1 MKAINKLSG
10 VATKASG
17 IVKGKLKDKF
27 QKPSVDENEVVDHLE
42 EEKKLRE
49 ELLARTEKEAV
60 EALVNKIIPSGYEF
74 FKGHDRLIDMLVSR
88 GHMQFQKLTNY
99 ARFENGKQPARI
111 MAAALLVAAG
121 LPALYFAS
129 PVISSAALSFPR
141 AVFTAPAS
149 LVSSF
154 VGSDDEAGDVEDEN
168 FFEDEAIT
176 GTDSASGQKPFDL
189 QAWVISHIVDYD
201 TGAAL
206 PDGQVGHIRWK
217 FAQDTP
223 LKSGFA
229 ANAEDFDTFA
239 EKALSLQ
246 EIVAENN
253 GKVAELNGRLS
264 KIQSAESNGRQNST
278 EVWNAWLDAKSL
290 TLDLEDVGLPIVSV
304 ADFWKSDG
312 NLEAMAKTGVVAK
325 SNSDGNIIA
334 ATYVDG
340 TPSINIIG
348 SDGCQNVF
356 GRALSEDC
364 KTIKKDASEPPV
376 ILQQMYGVADAG
388 GAQENNSVAQM
399 TVPDRWYLNLPKFD
413 PSKATLTPKEFNT
426 MTKFVA
432 RNVSASTGYWEKY
445 QGALD
450 TVTWTLASQ
459 LQALP
464 VFAPLKGLW
473 NSPEVIDAMS
483 KTGVV
488 AKLSDKRFLIAASVD
503 GKPAARVLN
512 ASDNSCVT
520 VFGETYEGCAYGNV
534 TPVVAGLKQT
544 FATTDEKPVF
554 SDLTFYS
561 KVPFH
566 GPSAFKNAN
575 EYVNFFNTVLSDFQ
589 RYGGQTRDEVS
600 KWKNGAF
607 VTRPDT
613 FLNNLKAI
621 EALSQKGV
629 YIAPEYSKNQF
640 LLAAYVDGK
649 LQLDVVSLENRLS
662 CQTIV
667 GQQYVSE
674 CRQGDFDAQSELIK
688 SLF

>member
-10 VATKASG
+10 AATKASR
-17 IVKGKLKDKF
+17 IMRDKLKDKF

-42 EEKKLRE
+42 EDRKLRE

-74 FKGHDRLIDMLVSR
+74 FKGYERLIDMLVSR
-88 GHMQFQKLTNY
+88 GHMQFQKLTNW
-99 ARFENGKQPARI
+99 ARFENGKQPARL
-111 MAAALLVAAG
+111 MATALLVAAG

-141 AVFTAPAS
+141 VIFTAPS
-149 LVSSF
+149 TLVSSL
-154 VGSDDEAGDVEDEN
+154 VGSDDEIADVDDEN

-176 GTDSASGQKPFDL
+176 GTDSASRTKPFDL
-189 QAWVISHIVDYD
+189 QAWVISHIVDFD
-201 TGAAL
+201 TGATL
-206 PDGQVGHIRWK
+206 PDGQIGHIRWR

-229 ANAEDFDTFA
+229 ANAEGFDTFA

-246 EIVAENN
+246 GIVADNSE
-253 GKVAELNGRLS
+253 KVAELNERLS
-264 KIQSAESNGRQNST
+264 KIQSAEKSGPNST

-304 ADFWKSDG
+304 ADFWKSDA

-325 SNSDGNIIA
+325 SNTDGNIIGA
-334 ATYVDG
+334 AYVDG

-364 KTIKKDASEPPV
+364 KTIKKDASEPPL
-376 ILQQMYGVADAG
+376 ILQQMYGVIDSD

-399 TVPDRWYLNLPKFD
+399 TVPDRWYLNMPTLD
-413 PSKATLTPKEFNT
+413 PGKATLTPEEFNA

-445 QGALD
+445 RGALD
-450 TVTWTLASQ
+450 TETWTLASE
-459 LQALP
+459 LQSLP

-512 ASDNSCVT
+512 ASDNNCVT
-520 VFGETYEGCAYGNV
+520 VFGEAQDGCNYGDV
-534 TPVVAGLKQT
+534 SQVVAGLKHT

-649 LQLDVVSLENRLS
+649 LQLDVVSLGNRLS

-674 CRQGDFDAQSELIK
+674 CRQGDFGAQSELIK

>member
-1 MKAINKLSG
+1 MKAIDKLSD
-10 VATKASG
+10 AIDTASG
-17 IVKGKLKDKF
+17 LIKNKF

-49 ELLARTEKEAV
+49 EMLARTEKEAV
-60 EALVNKIIPSGYEF
+60 EALVNKILPSGYEF
-74 FKGHDRLIDMLVSR
+74 FKGHERVIDMLVSR

-121 LPALYFAS
+121 LPIIYFGS

-141 AVFTAPAS
+141 VIFTAPAS

-154 VGSDDEAGDVEDEN
+154 VGSDDEAADVDDEHS
-168 FFEDEAIT
+168 FEDEALSQ
-176 GTDSASGQKPFDL
+176 TDSASGQKPFDL
-189 QAWVISHIVDYD
+189 QAWVIGHIVDYD
-201 TGAAL
+201 TGATL

-229 ANAEDFDTFA
+229 ANTEDFDTFA

-246 EIVAENN
+246 EVVAENN
-253 GKVAELNGRLS
+253 EKVAELNGRLS

-278 EVWNAWLDAKSL
+278 EVWNARLDAKSL

-304 ADFWKSDG
+304 SDFWKSDA
-312 NLEAMAKTGVVAK
+312 NVENMAKTGVVAK
-325 SNSDGNIIA
+325 SDTDGSIIA
-334 ATYVDG
+334 AAYVDG

-356 GRALSEDC
+356 GRALDDDC
-364 KTIKKDASEPPV
+364 KPIKKDDSEPPV
-376 ILQQMYGVADAG
+376 ILQQMYGVTDNDG
-388 GAQENNSVAQM
+388 GQELKSVAQM
-399 TVPDRWYLNLPKFD
+399 TVPDRWYLNLPAFD
-413 PSKATLTPKEFNT
+413 PKKATMTPDQFNT

-432 RNVSASTGYWEKY
+432 RNVTASSNYWEKY

-450 TVTWTLASQ
+450 TVTWTLASE
-459 LQALP
+459 LQASP
-464 VFAPLKGLW
+464 VVAPLKGIWTSLD
-473 NSPEVIDAMS
+473 VIDAMT
-483 KTGVV
+483 KGGVV
-488 AKLSDKRFLIAASVD
+488 SKLSDSKFLIAASVD

-520 VFGETYEGCAYGNV
+520 VFGDAQEGCSYGDV
-534 TPVVAGLKQT
+534 SQGVAGLKLT
-544 FATTDEKPVF
+544 YAITDEKPVF

-561 KVPFH
+561 KVPFR
-566 GPSAFKNAN
+566 GQSAFKNAN
-575 EYVNFFNTVLSDFQ
+575 EYVSFFNTVLTDYQ

-613 FLNNLKAI
+613 FLNNPKAI
-621 EALSQKGV
+621 DALSKKGV
-629 YIAPEYSKNQF
+629 YIAPENSKNQF
-640 LLAAYVDGK
+640 ILAAYVDGK
-649 LQLDVVSLENRLS
+649 LQMDIVNLGNRLS

-674 CRQGDFDAQSELIK
+674 CRQGDFDAHSELIK

>member
-1 MKAINKLSG
+1 MNAIDKLSD
-10 VATKASG
+10 AASMASG
-17 IVKGKLKDKF
+17 FIINKF

-60 EALVNKIIPSGYEF
+60 EALVNKILPSGYEF
-74 FKGHDRLIDMLVSR
+74 FKGHERVIDMLVSR

-111 MAAALLVAAG
+111 MATALLIAAG
-121 LPALYFAS
+121 LPTLYFAS

-141 AVFTAPAS
+141 VIFTAPAS
-149 LVSSF
+149 LVSNF
-154 VGSDDEAGDVEDEN
+154 VGSDDEAADVDDEHS
-168 FFEDEAIT
+168 FEDEALAQT
-176 GTDSASGQKPFDL
+176 NLASDQKPFDL

-201 TGAAL
+201 TGATL

-229 ANAEDFDTFA
+229 ANTEDFDNFA
-239 EKALSLQ
+239 AKALSLQ
-246 EIVAENN
+246 EVVADNN
-253 GKVAELNGRLS
+253 EKVAELNGRLS

-304 ADFWKSDG
+304 SDFWKSDA
-312 NLEAMAKTGVVAK
+312 NVENMAKTGVVAK
-325 SNSDGNIIA
+325 SDTDGSIIA
-334 ATYVDG
+334 AAYVDG
-340 TPSINIIG
+340 TPSINIVG
-348 SDGCQNVF
+348 TDGCQNVF
-356 GRALSEDC
+356 GRALADDC

-376 ILQQMYGVADAG
+376 ILQQMYGVTNNDG
-388 GAQENNSVAQM
+388 SQEKKSVAQM

-413 PSKATLTPKEFNT
+413 PSNSTLTPEEFNT
-426 MTKFVA
+426 MTKFVV
-432 RNVSASTGYWEKY
+432 RNASASTGYWEKY

-450 TVTWTLASQ
+450 TVTWTLASE

-464 VFAPLKGLW
+464 VVAPLKGIWTSLD
-473 NSPEVIDAMS
+473 VIDAMT
-483 KTGVV
+483 KGGVV
-488 AKLSDKRFLIAASVD
+488 SKLSDSKFLIAASVD

-520 VFGETYEGCAYGNV
+520 VFGGAQEGCNYGDISQA
-534 TPVVAGLKQT
+534 VAGLKQT
-544 FATTDEKPVF
+544 YADTDEKPVF

-561 KVPFH
+561 KVPFR

-575 EYVNFFNTVLSDFQ
+575 EYVSFFNTVLTDYQ

-613 FLNNLKAI
+613 FLNNPKAI
-621 EALSQKGV
+621 EALSKKGV
-629 YIAPEYSKNQF
+629 YIAPEKSKNQF
-640 LLAAYVDGK
+640 ILAAYVDGK
-649 LQLDVVSLENRLS
+649 LQMDIVSLGNRLS

-674 CRQGDFDAQSELIK
+674 CRQGDFGAHSELIK

>member
-10 VATKASG
+10 AATKASG
-17 IVKGKLKDKF
+17 IMRDKLKDKF

-42 EEKKLRE
+42 EDRKLRE

-74 FKGHDRLIDMLVSR
+74 FKGYERLIDMLVSR
-88 GHMQFQKLTNY
+88 GHMQFQKLTNW
-99 ARFENGKQPARI
+99 ARFENGKQPARL
-111 MAAALLVAAG
+111 MATALLVAAG

-141 AVFTAPAS
+141 VIFTAPS
-149 LVSSF
+149 TLVSSL
-154 VGSDDEAGDVEDEN
+154 VGSDDEIADVDDEN

-176 GTDSASGQKPFDL
+176 GTDSASRTKPFDL

-201 TGAAL
+201 TGATL

-253 GKVAELNGRLS
+253 EKVAELNGRLS

-304 ADFWKSDG
+304 SDFWKSDA
-312 NLEAMAKTGVVAK
+312 NVETMKTGVIAK
-325 SNSDGNIIA
+325 SNTDGNIIA
-334 ATYVDG
+334 AAYVDG

-356 GRALSEDC
+356 GRALSDDC

-376 ILQQMYGVADAG
+376 ILQQMYGVIDID

-450 TVTWTLASQ
+450 TVTWTLASE

-473 NSPEVIDAMS
+473 NSSEVIDAMS

-544 FATTDEKPVF
+544 FATTDEKPTLG
-554 SDLTFYS
+554 DLTFYS
-561 KVPFH
+561 KVAFR

-575 EYVNFFNTVLSDFQ
+575 EYVSFFNTVLTDFQ

-613 FLNNLKAI
+613 FLNNPKAI

-629 YIAPEYSKNQF
+629 YIAPENSKNQF

-649 LQLDVVSLENRLS
+649 LQMDILRLGNRLS

-674 CRQGDFDAQSELIK
+674 CKQGDFGAQSELIK

>member
-168 FFEDEAIT
+168 FFDDEALA

-189 QAWVISHIVDYD
+189 QAWVIGHLVNYD
-201 TGAAL
+201 TGATL

-229 ANAEDFDTFA
+229 ANAEDFGTFA

-246 EIVAENN
+246 EVVAENN
-253 GKVAELNGRLS
+253 EKVAELNERLS

-290 TLDLEDVGLPIVSV
+290 TLDLEDVGVPIVPV
-304 ADFWKSDG
+304 TDFWKSDG
-312 NLEAMAKTGVVAK
+312 NLETMAKTGLVAK
-325 SNSDGNIIA
+325 SNSDGNIVA
-334 ATYVDG
+334 AAYVDG

-356 GRALSEDC
+356 GRALADDC

-376 ILQQMYGVADAG
+376 ILQQMYGVIDSG
-388 GAQENNSVAQM
+388 GSQETKTLAQM
-399 TVPDRWYLNLPKFD
+399 RVPDRWYLNLPKMD
-413 PSKATLTPKEFNT
+413 QSKTTLTTEEFNT

-445 QGALD
+445 QGAMD
-450 TVTWTLASQ
+450 TETWTLASE

-488 AKLSDKRFLIAASVD
+488 AKLSDNRFLIAASVD

-544 FATTDEKPVF
+544 FATTDEKPTLG
-554 SDLTFYS
+554 DLTFFS
-561 KVPFH
+561 KVAFR
-566 GPSAFKNAN
+566 GPSAFKNGN
-575 EYVNFFNTVLSDFQ
+575 EYVSFFNTVLSDFQ

-613 FLNNLKAI
+613 FLNNPKAI

-629 YIAPEYSKNQF
+629 YIAPENSKNQF

-649 LQLDVVSLENRLS
+649 LQLDIVRLGNRLS

-674 CRQGDFDAQSELIK
+674 CKKGDFGPQSELIK

>member
-17 IVKGKLKDKF
+17 IIRDKLKDKL
-27 QKPSVDENEVVDHLE
+27 QKPSVDENEVVDNPE
-42 EEKKLRE
+42 EDRKLRE

-141 AVFTAPAS
+141 AVFTAPAT
-149 LVSSF
+149 LVSSL
-154 VGSDDEAGDVEDEN
+154 VGSDDEATDIEDEN

-201 TGAAL
+201 TGATL

-246 EIVAENN
+246 GIVADNN
-253 GKVAELNGRLS
+253 EKVSKLNERLS
-264 KIQSAESNGRQNST
+264 KIQSAENSGPNST
-278 EVWNAWLDAKSL
+278 EIWNAWLDAKSL

-304 ADFWKSDG
+304 ADFWKSDA

-450 TVTWTLASQ
+450 TVTWTLASE
-459 LQALP
+459 LKALP

-520 VFGETYEGCAYGNV
+520 VFGVTYEGCAYGNV

-544 FATTDEKPVF
+544 FATTDEKPTLG
-554 SDLTFYS
+554 DLTFYS
-561 KVPFH
+561 KVAFR

-575 EYVNFFNTVLSDFQ
+575 EYVSFFNTVLTDFQ

-613 FLNNLKAI
+613 FLNNPKAI

-629 YIAPEYSKNQF
+629 YIAPENSKNQF
-640 LLAAYVDGK
+640 LLAAYVNGK
-649 LQLDVVSLENRLS
+649 LQLDIVSLGNRLS

-674 CRQGDFDAQSELIK
+674 CKQGDFGAQSELIK

>member
-1 MKAINKLSG
+1 M
-10 VATKASG
+10 
-17 IVKGKLKDKF
+17 
-27 QKPSVDENEVVDHLE
+27 
-42 EEKKLRE
+42 
-49 ELLARTEKEAV
+49 
-60 EALVNKIIPSGYEF
+60 
-74 FKGHDRLIDMLVSR
+74 
-88 GHMQFQKLTNY
+88 
-99 ARFENGKQPARI
+99 
-111 MAAALLVAAG
+111 
-121 LPALYFAS
+121 
-129 PVISSAALSFPR
+129 
-141 AVFTAPAS
+141 
-149 LVSSF
+149 
-154 VGSDDEAGDVEDEN
+154 
-168 FFEDEAIT
+168 
-176 GTDSASGQKPFDL
+176 
-189 QAWVISHIVDYD
+189 
-201 TGAAL
+201 
-206 PDGQVGHIRWK
+206 
-217 FAQDTP
+217 
-223 LKSGFA
+223 
-229 ANAEDFDTFA
+229 
-239 EKALSLQ
+239 LQ
-246 EIVAENN
+246 EVVAENN
-253 GKVAELNGRLS
+253 EKVAELNGRLS

-304 ADFWKSDG
+304 ADFWKSDA

-325 SNSDGNIIA
+325 SNTDGNIIGA
-334 ATYVDG
+334 AYVDG

-376 ILQQMYGVADAG
+376 ILQQMYGVIDYDG
-388 GAQENNSVAQM
+388 GKEVKTLAQI

-413 PSKATLTPKEFNT
+413 PEKNTLTPEEFNT

-450 TVTWTLASQ
+450 TVTWTLASE

-544 FATTDEKPVF
+544 FATTDEKPTLG
-554 SDLTFYS
+554 DLTFYS
-561 KVPFH
+561 KVAFR

-575 EYVNFFNTVLSDFQ
+575 EYVSFFNTVLTDFQ

-629 YIAPEYSKNQF
+629 YIAPENSKNQF

-649 LQLDVVSLENRLS
+649 LQLDIVSLGNRLS

-674 CRQGDFDAQSELIK
+674 CRQGDFGPQSELIK

>member
-1 MKAINKLSG
+1 MKAIDKLSG
-10 VATKASG
+10 ATTRASG
-17 IVKGKLKDKF
+17 FIKDQIKDKF

-42 EEKKLRE
+42 EQKKLRE

-74 FKGHDRLIDMLVSR
+74 FKGYERLIDMLVSR
-88 GHMQFQKLTNY
+88 GHMQFQKLTNW
-99 ARFENGKQPARI
+99 ARYENGKQPARL
-111 MAAALLVAAG
+111 MATALLVAAG

-141 AVFTAPAS
+141 VIFTAPAS
-149 LVSSF
+149 LVSSL
-154 VGSDDEAGDVEDEN
+154 VGSDDETADVDDEN
-168 FFEDEAIT
+168 FFEDEAFEGT
-176 GTDSASGQKPFDL
+176 GSASGQKPFDL

-201 TGAAL
+201 TGATL

-223 LKSGFA
+223 LKSGFS
-229 ANAEDFDTFA
+229 ANAEDFDFFA

-246 EIVAENN
+246 GIVADNSE
-253 GKVAELNGRLS
+253 KVAELNERLS
-264 KIQSAESNGRQNST
+264 KIQSAEKSGPNST

-312 NLEAMAKTGVVAK
+312 NLEAMAKTGVVAH

-348 SDGCQNVF
+348 ADGCQNIF
-356 GRALSEDC
+356 GRALADEC

-376 ILQQMYGVADAG
+376 ILQQMYGVIDIDG
-388 GAQENNSVAQM
+388 GQEANSVAQM
-399 TVPDRWYLNLPKFD
+399 MVPDRWYLNLPKFD
-413 PSKATLTPKEFNT
+413 PSKATLTPEEFNT

-450 TVTWTLASQ
+450 TVTWTLASE
-459 LQALP
+459 LQSLP

-488 AKLSDKRFLIAASVD
+488 SKLSDNRFLIAASVD

-520 VFGETYEGCAYGNV
+520 VFGEPQDGCNYGDV
-534 TPVVAGLKQT
+534 SQVVAGLKQT
-544 FATTDEKPVF
+544 YATTDEKPTF
-554 SDLTFYS
+554 SDLTFFS
-561 KVPFH
+561 KVPFR
-566 GPSAFKNAN
+566 GSSAFKNADQ
-575 EYVNFFNTVLSDFQ
+575 YVSFFNTVLTDFQ

-613 FLNNLKAI
+613 FLNNPKAI

-629 YIAPEYSKNQF
+629 YIAPENSKNQF

-649 LQLDVVSLENRLS
+649 LQLDIVRLGNRLS

-674 CRQGDFDAQSELIK
+674 CKKGDFGPQSELIK